1 VFFDRPEAGTRTL
14 LVHIQRHI
22 KPTHIK
28 QGGSSFASAEELE
41 ELALSAGL
49 EPVGSLVSAR
59 KYPHPGTYVGEGKL
73 QEISELSAAVE
84 ADLIIFDED
93 LTPTQERNI
102 EEVLERRILGR
113 TGLILEIFAQ
123 RARTHEGKLQVELAQ
138 LHHSSTRLVRGWTHL
153 DRQRGGS
160 GAGQGSV
167 GLGGAGE
174 TQLESDQRMLGD
186 RIKKINERL
195 VKVRKQR
202 NQNRRARKRSEICSV
217 SLAGYT
223 NAGKSTL
230 FNKLSNAAV
239 HTADQLF
246 ATLDPTLRRIDVPL
260 IGQIVLSD
268 TVGFIR
274 QLPHTLVD
282 AFRSTLE
289 EVTESDLILHIL
301 DASASDRAERMAE
314 VNSVLGEIDA
324 ERVPQL
330 LVYNKADLISKSPV
344 IERDNFGKPIRVWV
358 SALTGEGM
366 ELIIDCLTELLAV
379 KVVETTITLAPDQG
393 QLRAQFFALG
403 AVIREESD
411 ENGQINLDLRIEQ
424 RNLDRLIGVPD
435 SQLPY

>member
-1 VFFDRPEAGTRTL
+1 VFFDRPEAGTRTV

-22 KPTHIK
+22 KPAHIK
-28 QGGSSFASAEELE
+28 QDGSSLASAEELE
-41 ELALSAGL
+41 ELAISAGL

-73 QEISELSAAVE
+73 NEISELASELE
-84 ADLIIFDED
+84 AELIIFDED
-93 LTPTQERNI
+93 LSPTQERNI
-102 EEVLERRILGR
+102 EEILGLRILGR

-202 NQNRRARKRSEICSV
+202 NQNRRARKRSDICSV
-217 SLAGYT
+217 AIAGYT

-230 FNKLSNAAV
+230 FNKLSSATV

-260 IGQIVLSD
+260 IGQVVLSD

-289 EVTESDLILHIL
+289 EVTESDLILHVV
-301 DASASDRAERMAE
+301 DASAPDRAERMDE
-314 VNSVLGEIDA
+314 VNSVLSEIGA
-324 ERVPQL
+324 EGVPQL
-330 LVYNKADLISKSPV
+330 LVYNKSDLISKSSV
-344 IERDNFGKPIRVWV
+344 VERDSFGKPVRVWV
-358 SALTGEGM
+358 SALAGEGM
-366 ELIIDCLTELLAV
+366 ELLIACLTELLAV
-379 KVVETTITLAPDQG
+379 EVVETTITLAPDQG

-403 AVIREESD
+403 AVVREESD
-411 ENGQINLDLRIEQ
+411 EHGQINLDLRIEQ
-424 RNLDRLIGVPD
+424 RNLDRLMGAPEN
-435 SQLPY
+435 QLPY